1 MPAIGI
7 VTASGHFTLQGSEVW
22 GNATLF
28 DGSTVETT
36 AASSQLALS
45 NGVKMQLGAGSRAR
59 VFAGRLM
66 LDKGVGQVAQAAPLR
81 EVDAAGF
88 KIRGAGVR
96 VGLGA
101 PNRMVEVAALT
112 GVAKVFGNGDVLL
125 AAIPAG
131 RHMNLSFQAAQT
143 GTLTRTGCLVYKD
156 AHYILQ
162 DDDTQEVVEL
172 AGNAQDFSKNLGNRI
187 EIKGHGVVRKTGGN
201 GGDQRL
207 DCFRHLAEVAGRV
220 PGGGLGF
227 ECSDGVAQR
236 HRPACCRR
244 CSHLRS
250 GSIGRRRR
258 TLRRRQGRDLHRD
271 RRRRRRR
278 GSRRG
283 ADAEQ
288 KVHQPVAL
296 QSVIMEPGFHPM
308 IRNAK
313 DLSPDQKAVIETL
326 LGRRVLENEA
336 ISIRA
341 IEPPALSDQRRHEQA
356 ADLQKYFSE
365 VDALRKPGSAEEAE
379 EILTEAMRSSR
390 PDYRKHR

>member
-66 LDKGVGQVAQAAPLR
+66 LDKGVGQVAQAAPF

-101 PNRMVEVAALT
+101 PNRIVEVAALT

-187 EIKGHGVVRKTGGN
+187 EIKGTASSAKPVVTVATSVLTVSAISPKSQGGCLVVASALN
-201 GGDQRL
+201 AQTELPSAIAPPAAGG
-207 DCFRHLAEVAGRV
+207 AATSAPAPSAG
-220 PGGGLGF
+220 GGGL
-227 ECSDGVAQR
+227 
-236 HRPACCRR
+236 
-244 CSHLRS
+244 S
-250 GSIGRRRR
+250 G
-258 TLRRRQGRDLHRD
+258 
-271 RRRRRRR
+271 
-278 GSRRG
+278 G
-283 ADAEQ
+283 AKAAIIIAIAGGGGGAAAAVVLTQ
-288 KVHQPVAL
+288 NKK
-296 QSVIMEPGFHPM
+296 ST
-308 IRNAK
+308 
-313 DLSPDQKAVIETL
+313 SP
-326 LGRRVLENEA
+326 
-336 ISIRA
+336 
-341 IEPPALSDQRRHEQA
+341 
-356 ADLQKYFSE
+356 
-365 VDALRKPGSAEEAE
+365 
-379 EILTEAMRSSR
+379 
-390 PDYRKHR
+390 